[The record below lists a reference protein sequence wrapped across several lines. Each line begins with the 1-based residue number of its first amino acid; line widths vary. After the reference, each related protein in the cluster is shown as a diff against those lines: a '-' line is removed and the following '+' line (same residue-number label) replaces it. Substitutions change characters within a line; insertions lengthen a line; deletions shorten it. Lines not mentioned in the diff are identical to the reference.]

1 MNRTLWVVQTV
12 VALAFLVAGL
22 MMMLQPIERLKQGMN
37 WVAHSPRNVVRLV
50 GIMAILGSLGLVFPG
65 LTHILP
71 WLTPVAAAL
80 LGLMMIGAILVHL
93 RLKEYTALV
102 PPSALFVLLMFV
114 VYGRS
119 LLVSFS

>member
-1 MNRTLWVVQTV
+1 MDRTLWIVQTI
-12 VALAFLVAGL
+12 VALAFLVAGFI
-22 MMMLQPIERLKQGMN
+22 MILQPIERLKHRMH
-37 WVAHSPRNVVRLV
+37 WVAHSPENGVRLV

-102 PPSALFVLLMFV
+102 PPSVLFVLLLLV
-114 VYGRS
+114 VYGRF
-119 LLVSFS
+119 LLVPFS